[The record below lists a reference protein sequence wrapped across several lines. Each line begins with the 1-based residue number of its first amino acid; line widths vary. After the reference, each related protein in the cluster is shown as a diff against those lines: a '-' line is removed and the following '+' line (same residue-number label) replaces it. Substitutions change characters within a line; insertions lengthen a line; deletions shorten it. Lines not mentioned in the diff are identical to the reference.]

1 MVVSIYGGRAVVV
14 AVLVVTPAVSV
25 LVIGACC
32 FCIAVLLLLLVGVVL
47 VVFVVVVG
55 GGGGGGGSDKMTIR
69 TCRFCQYLR
78 CFCGRSDSALAVHRA
93 TGRNIG
99 MYGISS
105 ASSADNTGMH
115 HGPTTFDQCK
125 PSR

>member
-25 LVIGACC
+25 LVICACC
-32 FCIAVLLLLLVGVVL
+32 FCTAVLLLLVIGVVL
-47 VVFVVVVG
+47 VVFVVVV
-55 GGGGGGGSDKMTIR
+55 GGGGSDKMTIR